1 MWTKLLAKESA
12 TAVPSRPF
20 RPPSFV
26 AAGLLGERDRN
37 QALLVRRGGA
47 PVGLAGERLRV
58 TKEGAARGDVGRT
71 GADTTLIRSELGWTP
86 RTSLPEGLAAQL
98 AAASS

>member
-1 MWTKLLAKESA
+1 MWTKLLAKKSA

-47 PVGLAGERLRV
+47 PVGRLQPSQVGTVHERAEEKAGVAVGAEDAVAQMLYLWSPP
-58 TKEGAARGDVGRT
+58 AARCGVRWHYLRPT
-71 GADTTLIRSELGWTP
+71 
-86 RTSLPEGLAAQL
+86 
-98 AAASS
+98 